1 LAGFVKVSSDHPTT
15 GPKVSDAEVS
25 RWLVPLADVRVDDEL
40 LAAVRDTV
48 ASGWWSAGPRV
59 AEFERQFSDYC
70 EADQAVAVS
79 SGTAALHLAV
89 LALDCG
95 PGDEVVLPSLNF
107 VAAANAVAVTGA
119 RPAFCDVGGGPDL
132 NLSPVDLE
140 ATIGPAT
147 KALIVLHYGGNPCD
161 MDAILEVAERHGL
174 PIIEDAA
181 HAPGAV
187 WRGRKCGTI
196 GRVGCFSFFSNKNLP
211 TGEGGLVVTNDPELA
226 DRIRLLR
233 SHGMTSLT
241 WDRHRGHAHAYD
253 VLEPGFNYRLD
264 EIRAAIGLVELT
276 RLEAENA
283 ARRRLA
289 GRYRERLDGVKGIVF
304 AFPARDDHVVSSQH
318 LAVVLLPEG
327 ASRSDV
333 QAALAKEGIQTSVH
347 YPPIHTFTHYAA
359 LAQRPL
365 PRTDEVAS
373 RLLTLPLFGHMTDE
387 QLDYVTDRII
397 AALEDPV
404 IATAER

>member
-1 LAGFVKVSSDHPTT
+1 
-15 GPKVSDAEVS
+15 
-25 RWLVPLADVRVDDEL
+25 
-40 LAAVRDTV
+40 
-48 ASGWWSAGPRV
+48 
-59 AEFERQFSDYC
+59 
-70 EADQAVAVS
+70 
-79 SGTAALHLAV
+79 
-89 LALDCG
+89 
-95 PGDEVVLPSLNF
+95 
-107 VAAANAVAVTGA
+107 
-119 RPAFCDVGGGPDL
+119 
-132 NLSPVDLE
+132 
-140 ATIGPAT
+140 
-147 KALIVLHYGGNPCD
+147 
-161 MDAILEVAERHGL
+161 MDAVLEVAERHRL

-181 HAPGAV
+181 HAPGAL

-211 TGEGGLVVTNDPELA
+211 TGEGGLLVTNDQELA

-241 WDRHRGHAHAYD
+241 WDRHRGHAHTYD

-264 EIRAAIGLVELT
+264 EIRAAIGLVELR

-289 GRYRERLDGVKGIVF
+289 GRYRERLDGVKGMVF
-304 AFPARDDHVVSSQH
+304 AFPERDNRIVSSQH

-359 LAQRPL
+359 LAQRRL
-365 PRTDEVAS
+365 PRTVAIER
-373 RLLTLPLFGHMTDE
+373 RLLTLPLFGHMTEE
-387 QLDYVTDRII
+387 QLEFVTDRVI
-397 AALEDPV
+397 AA
-404 IATAER
+404 I

>member
-1 LAGFVKVSSDHPTT
+1 LARFVKVF
-15 GPKVSDAEVS
+15 PKLRKKRLNASVVEAS
-25 RWLVPLADVRVDDEL
+25 RWQVPLADVRVDEEL

-48 ASGWWSAGPRV
+48 GSGWWSAGPRV
-59 AEFERQFSDYC
+59 AEFEMQFSGYC
-70 EADQAVAVS
+70 GAGHALAVS

-89 LALDCG
+89 LALGCG

-107 VAAANAVAVTGA
+107 VAAANAVTVTGA
-119 RPAFCDVGGGPDL
+119 RPVFCDVVGDADL
-132 NLSPVDLE
+132 NLSPADLE
-140 ATIGPAT
+140 AAIRPAT
-147 KALIVLHYGGNPCD
+147 KALIILHYGGNPCQ
-161 MDAILEVAERHGL
+161 MDAILEIAERHRL

-181 HAPGAV
+181 HAPGAD

-211 TGEGGLVVTNDPELA
+211 TGEGGLVVTDDQELA

-241 WDRHRGHAHAYD
+241 WDRHRGHANTYD

-264 EIRAAIGLVELT
+264 EIRAAIGLVELR

-289 GRYRERLDGVKGIVF
+289 ARYRERLEGVKGITVT
-304 AFPARDDHVVSSQH
+304 FPARDDRVLSSQH
-318 LAVVLLPEG
+318 LVVVLLPEDV
-327 ASRSDV
+327 SRSDV
-333 QAALAKEGIQTSVH
+333 QAALVKEGIQTSVH

-359 LAQRPL
+359 LPQRRL
-365 PRTDEVAS
+365 PQTEAVAR
-373 RLLTLPLFGHMTDE
+373 RLLTLPLFGHMTEE
-387 QLDYVTDRII
+387 QLNLVADRLV
-397 AALEDPV
+397 AA
-404 IATAER
+404 I

>member
-1 LAGFVKVSSDHPTT
+1 MPGLAKVSSDFPNTE
-15 GPKVSDAEVS
+15 PKASDAEVS
-25 RWLVPLADVRVDDEL
+25 RWKVPLADVRVDGEL
-40 LAAVRDTV
+40 LAAVHDTV

-59 AEFERQFSDYC
+59 AEFEMRFSAYC
-70 EADQAVAVS
+70 HVDHALAVS

-89 LALDCG
+89 LALGCG

-107 VAAANAVAVTGA
+107 VAAANTVAMTGA
-119 RPAFCDVGGGPDL
+119 KPVFCDVRGGADL

-140 ATIGPAT
+140 AAIGPAT
-147 KALIVLHYGGNPCD
+147 RALIVLHYGGNPCD
-161 MDAILEVAERHGL
+161 MDSILEVGSRHQL

-187 WRGRKCGTI
+187 WRGRKCGSI

-241 WDRHRGHAHAYD
+241 WDRHRGHAHTYD

-264 EIRAAIGLVELT
+264 EIRAAIGLVELGK
-276 RLEAENA
+276 LETENA

-289 GRYRERLDGVKGIVF
+289 GRYRERLDGVKGMVF
-304 AFPARDDHVVSSQH
+304 AFPARDNSVVSSQH

-327 ASRSDV
+327 VSRSDV

-347 YPPIHTFTHYAA
+347 YPPIHMFTHYAA

-365 PRTDEVAS
+365 PRTDEVAP

-387 QLDYVTDRII
+387 QLDYVTDRLV
-397 AALEDPV
+397 AAID
-404 IATAER
+404 

>member
-1 LAGFVKVSSDHPTT
+1 LAGFVKVSSDPPDT
-15 GPKVSDAEVS
+15 GPKASDAEMS
-25 RWLVPLADVRVDDEL
+25 RWQVPLADVRVDEEL

-59 AEFERQFSDYC
+59 AEFEERFSAYC
-70 EADQAVAVS
+70 DVDHALAVS
-79 SGTAALHLAV
+79 SGTAALHLAI
-89 LALDCG
+89 LALGCG

-119 RPAFCDVGGGPDL
+119 RPVFCDVRGAADL
-132 NLSPVDLE
+132 NLSPVDFE
-140 ATIGPAT
+140 AAIGPT
-147 KALIVLHYGGNPCD
+147 TRALIVLHYGGNPCD
-161 MDAILEVAERHGL
+161 MDAILEVAGRHQL

-196 GRVGCFSFFSNKNLP
+196 GRVGCFSLFSNKNLP
-211 TGEGGLVVTNDPELA
+211 TGEGGLVVTNDLELA
-226 DRIRLLR
+226 NRIRLLR

-241 WDRHRGHAHAYD
+241 WDRHRGHAHTYD

-264 EIRAAIGLVELT
+264 EIRAAIGLVELR
-276 RLEAENA
+276 RLETENA

-304 AFPARDDHVVSSQH
+304 AFPARDNSVVSSQH
-318 LAVVLLPEG
+318 LAVVLLPETV
-327 ASRSDV
+327 SRSDV

-365 PRTDEVAS
+365 PRTDEIAS
-373 RLLTLPLFGHMTDE
+373 RILTLPLFGHMTDE
-387 QLDYVTDRII
+387 QLDYVTDRLV
-397 AALEDPV
+397 AA
-404 IATAER
+404 ISTS